1 MASSSR
7 ERFSIEDFD
16 DKIDSLY
23 RLVIIAGRRAG
34 QLSKPDT
41 RSLVPV
47 RSKKPTVTA
56 LEEVLQGK
64 VTYRAGKDNEEE
76 FSE

>member
-1 MASSSR
+1 MAASK

-16 DKIDSLY
+16 SKIDSLY
-23 RLVIIAGRRAG
+23 RLVIVAGRRAA

-56 LEEVLQGK
+56 LEEILQDK
-64 VTYRAGKDNEEE
+64 VKYRTGKDNEEDY
-76 FSE
+76 SE